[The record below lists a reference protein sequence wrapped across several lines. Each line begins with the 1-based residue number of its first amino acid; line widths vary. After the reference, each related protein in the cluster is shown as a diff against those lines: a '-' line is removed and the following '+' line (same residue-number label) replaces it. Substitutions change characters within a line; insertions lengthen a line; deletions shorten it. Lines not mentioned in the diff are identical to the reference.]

1 MSGKPGRPWSAC
13 GDEDIWPPERIER
26 MRDLVESGMSA
37 RAVGV
42 HLGCSRNA
50 VVGKCRRMGF
60 PLLIPPVGGTK
71 RLTGGRYGPPPPPV
85 ARPPRVRRVG
95 PVSLPALASVP
106 VPLPP
111 PPAPVLA
118 PLLTG
123 ECCWPLG
130 EPRTRGFRYCDA
142 PCDVRRTYCADH
154 QKMAHIKR
162 TLRPMV
168 EA

>member
-1 MSGKPGRPWSAC
+1 MSNPYPKS
-13 GDEDIWPPERIER
+13 DNDIWPEWRIER
-26 MRDLVESGMSA
+26 LRDLVESGLSA
-37 RAVGV
+37 REVGV
-42 HLGCSRNA
+42 HLGCSRMA
-50 VVGKCRRMGF
+50 ILGKCRRMRI

-71 RLTGGRYGPPPPPV
+71 RLMGGRYGPPAPPV

-106 VPLPP
+106 VQLPP
-111 PPAPVLA
+111 PPAPVLV

-142 PCDVRRTYCADH
+142 PCDVRRTYCTKHHKD
-154 QKMAHIKR
+154 AHLKR
-162 TLRPMV
+162 KVAEMV